1 MEYPKIQTLF
11 KRDEKNIIIP
21 GSYTLDE
28 FLYLENNLWEA
39 TEKID
44 GKNVRIEVEPIYDG
58 DANESFKGNKLSIKG
73 KTDNTQMPTM
83 LMEKLNELFS
93 IEKLAAAFPDI
104 TSKPMRMT
112 LFGEGYGKK
121 IQDYGSRYIK
131 DEMDFIMFDVNID
144 GWWLR
149 TNDTMDIARKL
160 GIKHVP
166 YLGPMTLQNALSKAL
181 KGFKSAIAE
190 DESLEAEGIVLKAML
205 GIKDRRGN
213 RIMTKIKTK
222 DIRKWENA
230 SCKKFCY
237 NPKVLN

>member
-21 GSYTLDE
+21 GSYTMDE
-28 FLYLENNLWEA
+28 FLYLEDNLWKA

-44 GKNVRIEVEPIYDG
+44 GTNVRIEVEPIHDG
-58 DANESFKGNKLSIKG
+58 DASECFMGNKLSIKG
-73 KTDNTQMPTM
+73 KTDNAQMPTM
-83 LMEKLNELFS
+83 LMERLNELFS

-121 IQDYGSRYIK
+121 IQDCGSRYIK
-131 DEMDFIMFDVNID
+131 DRVDFILFDVNIE

-149 TNDTMDIARKL
+149 INDTMDIARKL

-166 YLGPMTLQNALSKAL
+166 YLGPMTLQAACNIVS

-205 GIKDRRGN
+205 GIKDRIGN
-213 RIMTKIKTK
+213 PIMTKIKTK
-222 DIRKWENA
+222 DFRKWENA

-237 NPKVLN
+237 KSKELN

>member
-28 FLYLENNLWEA
+28 FLYLEDNLWEA

-44 GKNVRIEVEPIYDG
+44 GTNVRIEVEPIHDG
-58 DANESFKGNKLSIKG
+58 DASECFMGNKLSIKG
-73 KTDNTQMPTM
+73 RTDNAQMPTM
-83 LMEKLNELFS
+83 LMERLNELFS

-121 IQDYGSRYIK
+121 IQGCGSRYIK
-131 DEMDFIMFDVNID
+131 DGVDFILFDVNID

-149 TNDTMDIARKL
+149 KNDTMDIARKL

-181 KGFKSAIAE
+181 EGFKSAIAE
-190 DESLEAEGIVLKAML
+190 DETLEAEGIVLKAML

-222 DIRKWENA
+222 DIRQWENA
-230 SCKKFCY
+230 HIKKFCY

>member
-11 KRDEKNIIIP
+11 KRDEKNLIIP

-44 GKNVRIEVEPIYDG
+44 GTNVRIEVEPIHDG
-58 DANESFKGNKLSIKG
+58 DASECFKGNKLSIKG
-73 KTDNTQMPTM
+73 RTDNAQMPTM
-83 LMEKLNELFS
+83 LMERLNGLFS
-93 IEKLAAAFPDI
+93 IEKLATAFPDI

-121 IQDYGSRYIK
+121 IQGCGSRYIK
-131 DEMDFIMFDVNID
+131 DGVDFILFDVNIE

-149 TNDTMDIARKL
+149 INDTMDIARKL

-166 YLGPMTLQNALSKAL
+166 YLGPMTLHNALAKVSE
-181 KGFKSAIAE
+181 GFKSAIAE
-190 DESLEAEGIVLKAML
+190 DETLEAEGIVLKALL
-205 GIKDRRGN
+205 GIKDRKGN

-222 DIRKWENA
+222 DIRQWNNA
-230 SCKKFCY
+230 SVAKFCY
-237 NPKVLN
+237 KSKELN